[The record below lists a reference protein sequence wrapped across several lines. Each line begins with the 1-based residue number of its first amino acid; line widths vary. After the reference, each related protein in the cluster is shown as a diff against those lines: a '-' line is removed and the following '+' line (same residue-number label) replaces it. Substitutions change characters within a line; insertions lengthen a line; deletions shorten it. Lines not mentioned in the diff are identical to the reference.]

1 MTMNQYQK
9 LKAARR
15 RLTLESV
22 FERIIVFFIT
32 SVICPVIPH
41 SIPYSYLFPAP
52 DYYQKE
58 IRSRKCQIAI
68 VILDIVSV
76 VSIFFMAVISGHI
89 TDLILSVAGSRSFFV
104 IILSLPLKLIIF
116 TLLCFVLSNPLINL
130 KNAISFIS
138 GVNRYQSLSSILK
151 VIKQSST
158 RESLFSFKNL
168 FFRSHVEQYSWY
180 DEYDN
185 HNELHKSLR
194 KLALEGSVVRPVVKQ
209 GKRYEQLIERYE
221 YVIPDFFGK
230 NTKIDP
236 EEKYVK
242 SIVRC
247 VYSDENDY
255 LVSGDVD
262 TSLPRAASLAS
273 GGTHITRMFSGVGP
287 DIIIMFPVD
296 EYYDDKL
303 RCSNPDL
310 RFIWDFDLRV
320 FANGSYNL
328 NKTTFIAGSVETIKN
343 VLKTINS
350 TTTLNNRDLAVFVN
364 RRLSSSDFFE
374 DSEKVRIK
382 EKPYIG
388 FYSQKDAI
396 DLLGELT
403 GVQVEYDVKD
413 TGRFTT
419 YIDHFSLSEGN
430 ESIFTTDTTSI
441 LLRSPILQPDRS
453 RYRGFLKRTAKA
465 ISGVKKGLT
474 KVGSGDSTPVSDTT

>member
-1 MTMNQYQK
+1 MSMNQYQK

-58 IRSRKCQIAI
+58 IQSRKCQIAI
-68 VILDIVSV
+68 VILDTVSV
-76 VSIFFMAVISGHI
+76 ASVFFMAVISGHI
-89 TDLILSVAGSRSFFV
+89 TDLILSVVGNRGFF
-104 IILSLPLKLIIF
+104 IIVLSLLLKLIIF
-116 TLLCFVLSNPLINL
+116 TLLCFVLSNPFINL

-221 YVIPDFFGK
+221 YIIPDYFGK

-236 EEKYVK
+236 EENYIK
-242 SIVRC
+242 SLVRC
-247 VYSDENDY
+247 VYSDDNNY
-255 LVSGDVD
+255 LVSGSVD

-273 GGTHITRMFSGVGP
+273 VGTHVTRMFSGVGP
-287 DIIIMFPVD
+287 DIILVFPVD
-296 EYYDDKL
+296 EYFDDKL
-303 RCSNPDL
+303 RRSNPDPQ
-310 RFIWDFDLRV
+310 FIWDFDLRV
-320 FANGSYNL
+320 FVNGSYNL
-328 NKTTFIAGSVETIKN
+328 NKTAFVAGSVEMIKST
-343 VLKTINS
+343 LGAISS
-350 TTTLNNRDLAVFVN
+350 TTALSNRDLVVFIN
-364 RRLSSSDFFE
+364 KRLGSSEFFE
-374 DSEKVRIK
+374 YSEKVRIK

-388 FYSQKDAI
+388 FYSQKNAI
-396 DLLGELT
+396 NLLEELT
-403 GVQVEYDVKD
+403 GFRVEYDIKD
-413 TGRFTT
+413 TGRVAT
-419 YIDHFSLSEGN
+419 YIDYYLLNGGD
-430 ESIFTTDTTSI
+430 ESIFTTDATSI
-441 LLRSPILQPDRS
+441 LLKSPILQPDGS
-453 RYRGFLKRTAKA
+453 KYRGFLRRTAKA
-465 ISGVKKGLT
+465 ISGVKKR
-474 KVGSGDSTPVSDTT
+474 

>member
-1 MTMNQYQK
+1 MTTNQYQK

-15 RLTLESV
+15 RIGLKNV
-22 FERIIVFFIT
+22 FGRIIIFFVT
-32 SVICPVIPH
+32 SVVSPVIPH
-41 SIPYSYLFPAP
+41 SIPYHYLFPTGN
-52 DYYQKE
+52 YQKE
-58 IRSRKCQIAI
+58 IQSRKCKTII
-68 VILDIVSV
+68 VFLDIISAVSV
-76 VSIFFMAVISGHI
+76 FFMYVISGHI
-89 TDLILSVAGSRSFFV
+89 TDLILPVVDSSGFLFA
-104 IILSLPLKLIIF
+104 ILAFLVKLSIF
-116 TLLCFVLSNPLINL
+116 TLLCFILSNPLINL
-130 KNAISFIS
+130 KNAVSFIS
-138 GVNRYQSLSSILK
+138 GVNRYKSLTSIFK
-151 VIKQSST
+151 VIKQST
-158 RESLFSFKNL
+158 GESLLSFKNL
-168 FFRSHVEQYSWY
+168 FRLHTEQYSWY
-180 DEYDN
+180 NEYN
-185 HNELHKSLR
+185 NRKKLHESLR
-194 KLALEGSVVRPVVKQ
+194 EFALEGSVVRPVVKQ
-209 GKRYEQLIERYE
+209 GRRYEQLLERYE

-230 NTKIDP
+230 DTKIDP
-236 EEKYVK
+236 EEKYIK
-242 SIVRC
+242 SIVKC
-247 VYSDENDY
+247 VYSDERNY
-255 LVSGDVD
+255 LVSGDID
-262 TSLPRAASLAS
+262 TSLTKIASLAS
-273 GGTHITRMFSGVGP
+273 VGTHITRMFSGVGP
-287 DIIIMFPVD
+287 DIIIMFSVD
-296 EYYDDKL
+296 EHFDENL
-303 RCSNPDL
+303 RCSNPDPQ
-310 RFIWDFDLRV
+310 FICYFDLRV

-396 DLLGELT
+396 DLLGKLT

>member
-1 MTMNQYQK
+1 MNQYQK
-9 LKAARR
+9 LKEARSR
-15 RLTLESV
+15 IGLKNV
-22 FERIIVFFIT
+22 FGRIIIFFVT
-32 SVICPVIPH
+32 SVVSPVIPH
-41 SIPYSYLFPAP
+41 SIPYHYLFPTG
-52 DYYQKE
+52 YYQKE
-58 IRSRKCQIAI
+58 IQSRKCQTII
-68 VILDIVSV
+68 VVLDIISV
-76 VSIFFMAVISGHI
+76 ISVFFMAVVSGYI
-89 TDLILSVAGSRSFFV
+89 TDLILSFAGNSVFF
-104 IILSLPLKLIIF
+104 IIVLSLLLKLIIF

-230 NTKIDP
+230 DTKIDP
-236 EEKYVK
+236 EEKYIK
-242 SIVRC
+242 SIVKC
-247 VYSDENDY
+247 VYSDERNY

-262 TSLPRAASLAS
+262 TSLTKIASLAS
-273 GGTHITRMFSGVGP
+273 VGTHITRMFSGVGP

-296 EYYDDKL
+296 ERFDENL
-303 RCSNPDL
+303 RCSNPDPQ
-310 RFIWDFDLRV
+310 FICYFDLRV

-343 VLKTINS
+343 VLKTISS

-374 DSEKVRIK
+374 DSEKVLIK

-396 DLLGELT
+396 DLLRELT
-403 GVQVEYDVKD
+403 GVQVEYDIKD
-413 TGRFTT
+413 TGRVAT
-419 YIDHFSLSEGN
+419 YIDYYLLNGGD
-430 ESIFTTDTTSI
+430 ESIFTTDATSI
-441 LLRSPILQPDRS
+441 LLKSPILQPDGS
-453 RYRGFLKRTAKA
+453 KYRGFLRRTAKA

-474 KVGSGDSTPVSDTT
+474 LTTVDSDESIPTSDVT